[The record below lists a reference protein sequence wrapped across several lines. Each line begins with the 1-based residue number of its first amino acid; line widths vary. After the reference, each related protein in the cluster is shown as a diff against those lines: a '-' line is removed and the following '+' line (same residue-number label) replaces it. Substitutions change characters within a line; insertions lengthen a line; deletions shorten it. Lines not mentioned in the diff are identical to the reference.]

1 MKKILVADDR
11 AISRELVRS
20 VLESCGYEVYEAAD
34 GVEALEQA
42 HQVHPDV
49 IILDL
54 QMPRLDGF
62 GVVSELRRD
71 PAFDHVPVMALTA
84 SAMTGD
90 RERAL
95 SSGFTGYVA
104 KPIRVAALRGEVER
118 MVELTKSTQASA
130 NRGAPLVP

>member
-11 AISRELVRS
+11 AISRELVRNI
-20 VLESCGYEVYEAAD
+20 LESCGYEVFEAAD
-34 GVEALEQA
+34 GVEALEQVRLV
-42 HQVHPDV
+42 QPDV

-62 GVVSELRRD
+62 AVVAALRMD
-71 PAFDHVPVMALTA
+71 PAFDNVPVMALTA

-95 SSGFTGYVA
+95 ASGFTGYVA
-104 KPIRVAALRGEVER
+104 KPIRVAALRDEVDR
-118 MVELTKSTQASA
+118 MLEWIRPDPVSGKPEGS
-130 NRGAPLVP
+130 LVP

>member
-1 MKKILVADDR
+1 VKKVLVADDR
-11 AISRELVRS
+11 AVSRELVRS

-34 GVEALEQA
+34 GGEAIEQA
-42 HQVHPDV
+42 RRIRPDV

-62 GVVSELRRD
+62 GVILELRRD
-71 PAFDHVPVMALTA
+71 PTFDHTPVMALTA

-95 SSGFTGYVA
+95 ATGFSGYVA
-104 KPIRVAALRGEVER
+104 KPIRVAALRSEVDR
-118 MVELTKSTQASA
+118 LAALTPAA
-130 NRGAPLVP
+130 DAEPLVP